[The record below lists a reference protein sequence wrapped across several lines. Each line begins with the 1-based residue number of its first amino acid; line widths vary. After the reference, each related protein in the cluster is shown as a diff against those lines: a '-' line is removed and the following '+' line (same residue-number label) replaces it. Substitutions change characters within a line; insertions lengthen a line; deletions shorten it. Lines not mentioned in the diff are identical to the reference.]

1 MILRDYLPRPT
12 LKGPS
17 PLVRSASVAF
27 RGVCVVSIEVP
38 SSVDEFIQGE
48 KEPASSGVVVVLG
61 FVSMLSFLIL
71 YGILFPGRDMPVISE
86 VLPMFE
92 GVFDSGIWFF
102 LMGVIFG
109 AFSIIATMLTEAT
122 SE

>member
-1 MILRDYLPRPT
+1 M
-12 LKGPS
+12 
-17 PLVRSASVAF
+17 
-27 RGVCVVSIEVP
+27 SIEVP
-38 SSVDEFIQGE
+38 GSVDEFIQGE

-102 LMGVIFG
+102 LLGVIFG

-122 SE
+122 SEGGDCYGCHNFNSSNFLVIASTFLRPD

>member
-1 MILRDYLPRPT
+1 MSLAQRLRGRLRWFGPILSRFAR
-12 LKGPS
+12 
-17 PLVRSASVAF
+17 
-27 RGVCVVSIEVP
+27 CVSVSIEVP

-71 YGILFPGRDMPVISE
+71 YGILFPGRDMPVVSE

-102 LMGVIFG
+102 LLGVIFG
-109 AFSIIATMLTEAT
+109 AFSIVATMLTEAT

>member
-1 MILRDYLPRPT
+1 MTLRDYVPRPM

-17 PLVRSASVAF
+17 PLVRSASIAF
-27 RGVCVVSIEVP
+27 RGGVSVSIEVP

-102 LMGVIFG
+102 LLGVIFG